1 MSEDT
6 ETEKNATLEKPAL
19 PTESLDAQVV
29 AVHGAAEKGT
39 GAAAG
44 RNDVRAK
51 VAEARA
57 FISQHKVTTV
67 VFCGFLAFIVVFL
80 VIAFLR
86 TTGVPDEATL
96 TADAQARIAA
106 PTLEGNDLSTD
117 DLLVYEST
125 KVRSVKRSATAVDS
139 AAAQFG
145 ASAYASAEV
154 ALTWKSSSVKAVTT
168 ATLIYAKVN
177 GSWMGTGSP
186 IDAKTSFEATA
197 GINQSGVRAN
207 IDEILLKAEDSLA
220 GEKPAAAGGTAGA
233 AYADA
238 NADADATTLPAL
250 YSSASVKIESEDF
263 NAEAQT
269 DTVKL
274 TCKKSSSFVAYECDL
289 TVVFSFKQNSGVWEV
304 DSVTVDNADAAKTPS
319 YSTLLGTWT
328 SAFQSQ
334 ETEGAKCLAA
344 SATPLRVTVTKVEP
358 AKDGSAA
365 KLTAKVDGLAHFHA
379 HPSKDCEASDGDLA
393 FTAQDLT
400 ATLAADEDGDEKTLT
415 FSGDLP
421 QQVNGT
427 VSVEL
432 SFGSADDATAVT
444 AKVTSTYKHTGS
456 FLLIPYDETLTY
468 ADAFILGRSA
478 E

>member
-29 AVHGAAEKGT
+29 AVRGAAEKGT
-39 GAAAG
+39 GAAAS
-44 RNDVRAK
+44 RSDVRAK

-57 FISQHKVTTV
+57 FVSQHKVTTV

-220 GEKPAAAGGTAGA
+220 GEKPAATGVTAGA
-233 AYADA
+233 ADADT
-238 NADADATTLPAL
+238 DVDATTLPAL
-250 YSSASVKIESEDF
+250 YSSASMKIESEDF

-432 SFGSADDATAVT
+432 SFGSAEDATAVT

-468 ADAFILGRSA
+468 TDTFILGRSA

>member
-29 AVHGAAEKGT
+29 AVRGAAEKGT

-44 RNDVRAK
+44 RSDVRAK

-57 FISQHKVTTV
+57 FISQHKVTTA

-106 PTLEGNDLSTD
+106 PALEGNDLSTD

-220 GEKPAAAGGTAGA
+220 GEKPAATGVGTGA
-233 AYADA
+233 ADT
-238 NADADATTLPAL
+238 DATTLPAL

-319 YSTLLGTWT
+319 YSALLGTWT
-328 SAFQSQ
+328 STFQSQ

-468 ADAFILGRSA
+468 TDTFILGRSA